1 MDHAPTD
8 PPQRRARKPADTTSQ
23 LADGHRRTRRA
34 HASETA
40 EDYVEIISD
49 LIARR
54 GEARVVDVAACL
66 GVTHVTVS
74 RTVARLR
81 KAGWVHTEPYRS
93 LFLTQ
98 AGVDLARKV
107 KRRHE
112 VVERFLRALG
122 VSEQAARADAEGL
135 EHHVSDET
143 LRAFERFVDRE
154 GSGRAPG
161 RGSERRG
168 A

>member
-1 MDHAPTD
+1 MNHAAPD
-8 PPQRRARKPADTTSQ
+8 PPRRRASPAQDAASL

-40 EDYVEIISD
+40 EDYVEIIAD

-81 KAGWVHTEPYRS
+81 KAGLVHTEPYRS

-112 VVERFLRALG
+112 VVERFLLALG
-122 VSEQAARADAEGL
+122 VSERVARADAEGL

-143 LRAFERFVDRE
+143 LRAFERFVERD
-154 GSGRAPG
+154 APARSPAR
-161 RGSERRG
+161 RGS
-168 A
+168 